1 MAKYDLTG
9 SLETKFTFSIDNNEF
24 EFRKPT
30 VREMRVIA
38 KQFASIEKEEDQD
51 KQQAMSDDAMGELYK
66 FCTPVGGHKAD
77 LKALMEEQPMG
88 VQLAFND
95 MIKKELTGQTDA

>member
-9 SLETKFTFSIDNNEF
+9 SLETKFTFSIDNKEF

-38 KQFASIEKEEDQD
+38 KQFAGIEKEKNTD
-51 KQQAMSDDAMGELYK
+51 KQQELSDQAMSELYA
-66 FCTPVGGHKAD
+66 FCSPVGDHKAD
-77 LKALMEEQPMG
+77 LKTLMEEQPMG

-95 MIKKELTGQTDA
+95 MIKKELTGQTD

>member
-1 MAKYDLTG
+1 MAKYDLTS
-9 SLETKFTFSIDNNEF
+9 SLETKFTFAIDNKEF

-38 KQFASIEKEEDQD
+38 KQFAGIEREKDVD
-51 KQQAMSDDAMGELYK
+51 KQQKMSDEAMSELYK
-66 FCTPVGGHKAD
+66 FCTPVGHDAD
-77 LKALMEEQPMG
+77 LKALMDDLPMG

-95 MIKKELTGQTDA
+95 MIKKELGATT